1 VALRCAAPS
10 PPTPVPA
17 LARARRLTLLCYT
30 QALFTIELDHVLG
43 DKAVQACPGSDAR
56 KG

>member
-1 VALRCAAPS
+1 
-10 PPTPVPA
+10 VPA